1 MVVLPSEL
9 FTDLIL
15 FSGVYVYSVN
25 PLCDETFLT
34 LASVKDPPP
43 LLHPVNI
50 AEAMIRAENITFF
63 MTDFLFIF
71 LNKRARIRKKN
82 CFEAVLIIFFV
93 TEIAYISIE
102 MTNTLHNCTCCCC
115 FGHMGEVCFSE

>member
-1 MVVLPSEL
+1 MKL
-9 FTDLIL
+9 
-15 FSGVYVYSVN
+15 
-25 PLCDETFLT
+25 FLT

-71 LNKRARIRKKN
+71 
-82 CFEAVLIIFFV
+82 
-93 TEIAYISIE
+93 
-102 MTNTLHNCTCCCC
+102 
-115 FGHMGEVCFSE
+115 